1 MKTWMRRTLI
11 AATTL
16 AAVAGAALATGD
28 ALATRKLLRTV
39 DVHVAPVAIPG
50 DAAAIE
56 RGAYLYASRGCADCH
71 GADGAGRTFI
81 DDGSMRVVGPH
92 ISPGAG
98 SVTAA
103 YKAEDWVRTL
113 RHGVKPDGRP
123 LMIMPSED
131 YNRFTD
137 ADLGALVAY
146 LRQMPATGGLAAV
159 VQLPLPVRVLYA
171 LGQVQDAAEKI
182 DHSLPPPQPVPEGAT
197 VEHGRYV
204 AGMCVGCH
212 GAQLSGGRIPGGP
225 PDWPAAANL
234 TPGSGSAMAA
244 YTDAAGFVR
253 MMRTGKRSD
262 GSKVAVM
269 PFEALSKMNDN
280 DLLGLYAYLQALPA
294 RPAGGR

>member
-1 MKTWMRRTLI
+1 MKTWIRRTLVGT
-11 AATTL
+11 ATL
-16 AAVAGAALATGD
+16 AAAVVASIAAGD
-28 ALATRKLLRTV
+28 ALATRKMQRTV
-39 DVHVAPVAIPG
+39 AVQVTAVPIPT
-50 DAAAIE
+50 DAAGIA

-81 DDGSMRVVGPH
+81 DDGSLRIVGPH

-103 YKAEDWVRTL
+103 YRPEDWVRVL

-123 LMIMPSED
+123 ALIMPSED
-131 YNRFTD
+131 YSRFTD

-146 LRQMPATGGLAAV
+146 LRQMPATVGGAAV

-171 LGQVQDAAEKI
+171 FGQVQDAAEKI
-182 DHSLPPPQPVPEGAT
+182 DYSLPPPPPVPEGPT

-204 AGMCVGCH
+204 AAMCVGCH

-234 TPGSGSAMAA
+234 TPGGDSALARYA
-244 YTDAAGFVR
+244 DATAFTQ
-253 MMRTGKRSD
+253 MMRTGLRGD
-262 GSKVAVM
+262 GSRIAVM

-280 DLLGLYAYLQALPA
+280 DLQGLYAYLKTLPA

>member
-11 AATTL
+11 AAASLAAIAAATL
-16 AAVAGAALATGD
+16 AAGD
-28 ALATRKLLRTV
+28 ALATRKMQRTV
-39 DVHVAPVAIPG
+39 DVRVAPVAIPG
-50 DAAAIE
+50 DTAAIE

-71 GADGAGRTFI
+71 GTDGGGRTFI
-81 DDGSMRVVGPH
+81 DDGSLRVVGPH

-103 YKAEDWVRTL
+103 YKTEDWVRTV

-137 ADLGALVAY
+137 VDLGALVAY
-146 LRQMPATGGLAAV
+146 LRQMPATGGGAAV
-159 VQLPLPVRVLYA
+159 IQLPLPVRVLYA

-197 VEHGRYV
+197 AEHGRYV

-212 GAQLSGGRIPGGP
+212 GAQLSGGKIPGGP

-234 TPGSGSAMAA
+234 TPGNDSAMAR
-244 YTDAAGFVR
+244 YDDAAGFVH
-253 MMRTGKRSD
+253 MMRTGQRSD
-262 GSKVAVM
+262 GSKIAVM

-280 DLLGLYAYLQALPA
+280 DLQGLYAYLKTLPA